1 MNFYDKIYE
10 LAKSLKETNEYKEYI
25 KLKTE
30 LKADSKTYD
39 MIKDFKE
46 KQKEQQIKYI
56 NGQEVTKEE
65 QDNMQNL
72 YSILIQNEKAR
83 SLLEC
88 EMRIN
93 VLLADMQKIMGEAI
107 TEIVEF

>member
-1 MNFYDKIYE
+1 MNFHDKVYE
-10 LAKSLKETNEYKEYI
+10 LARCLKETNEYKEYI

-30 LKADSKTYD
+30 LKTDAKTYD
-39 MIKDFKE
+39 MIKDFKD

-72 YSILIQNEKAR
+72 YSILIQNEKVR

-88 EMRIN
+88 EMKIN
-93 VLLADMQKIMGEAI
+93 VLLADMQKIMGDSI
-107 TEIVEF
+107 KEIVDF